1 MTLITENIIKAADCA
16 EMAWGDLRDACRNAT
31 PLEQLQLEQLLK
43 SASDTAHA
51 ITRFRDALL
60 DSEIEARNRV

>member
-1 MTLITENIIKAADCA
+1 MTRINEQVTKAADCA
-16 EMAWGDLRDACRNAT
+16 LMAWDDLRGACRNAT

-60 DSEIEARNRV
+60 DSETEERLRV